1 MNRFIE
7 MVEGMLVEGEN
18 VGRVNGVGE
27 VVKFIEKRAQGAK
40 RIEDA
45 AMVKGGYAK
54 LTGIHFKAKEVP
66 YRVCGKYVGKDNV
79 DGIKDKVEECMRR
92 LKGWEGMSQREFQH
106 IMGQMEAY
114 GEVYLECKGKF
125 KREIN

>member
-18 VGRVNGVGE
+18 VGGGNG

-40 RIEDA
+40 RIGDA

-66 YRVCGKYVGKDNV
+66 YGVCGKCVRKDNV
-79 DGIKDKVEECMRR
+79 DGIKEKVEECMRR

-106 IMGQMEAY
+106 VMGQMEVY
-114 GEVYLECKGKF
+114 GEVYLECRGKF
-125 KREIN
+125 KREMD